1 MRFQFHPAADEEL
14 DLAVEYYERCQSGLG
29 LEFAEE
35 VYATIARIIDY
46 PEVWSPMS
54 KNTRRCLTNR
64 FPYGIIYR
72 MKNNNLQIIAVAN
85 LHRKPYYWKERIVPD
100 DRMEHSKQ

>member
-14 DLAVEYYERCQSGLG
+14 ELAVEYYERCQSGLG
-29 LEFAEE
+29 LEFAKE

-54 KNTRRCLTNR
+54 KSTRRCLTNR
-64 FPYGIIYR
+64 FPYG
-72 MKNNNLQIIAVAN
+72 VGG
-85 LHRKPYYWKERIVPD
+85 
-100 DRMEHSKQ
+100 

>member
-35 VYATIARIIDY
+35 IYATIARIIDY

-72 MKNNNLQIIAVAN
+72 IKNNNLQIIDVAN
-85 LHRKPYYWKERIVPD
+85 LHRKPYYWKERIVSD

>member
-1 MRFQFHPAADEEL
+1 MRFQFHPAADAEF
-14 DLAVEYYERCQSGLG
+14 DVAVEYYEQCQSGLG

-35 VYATIARIIDY
+35 VYATIARIIEY

-54 KNTRRCLTNR
+54 RNTRRCLTNR

-72 MKNNNLQIIAVAN
+72 IINNSLHIIAVTN
-85 LHRKPYYWKERIVPD
+85 LHMRPDYWKERIVPD
-100 DRMEHSKQ
+100 HRMESNE